1 MRRSA
6 APSRNQNG
14 LKRPRILSEKVDLEN
29 DKFAPALCSHKS
41 SSSSDL
47 SSQDSK
53 VGSRNRNSLCT
64 CQWLSPERKVSGK
77 PTRFDMCCQKLKSN
91 GYAWLR
97 HPHMGQNIEGGV
109 IIIKN
114 NDYHKAYRDL
124 ELSP

>member
-14 LKRPRILSEKVDLEN
+14 VKRPRFLSERVDLEN
-29 DKFAPALCSHKS
+29 DKFPPVLCSHEA

-64 CQWLSPERKVSGK
+64 SQWLSPGRRLSDK
-77 PTRFDMCCQKLKSN
+77 PTGFDMCCQILKSN
-91 GYAWLR
+91 Q
-97 HPHMGQNIEGGV
+97 MGILG
-109 IIIKN
+109 
-114 NDYHKAYRDL
+114 
-124 ELSP
+124 